1 MKTYNENPPQN
12 PNDRFAKFRTENG
25 VLLLNRKAFAEWL
38 DSDTVQRKIKLIQ
51 NHHTWRPD
59 YSNFKGDNH
68 FSLVA
73 GMKRSHL
80 NRGFSDIA
88 QNLTTFPDGFIAVG
102 RSLNT
107 IPAGIRGANSNGICI
122 EHVGNFDIDGDEMS
136 EEHKKTIVFMN
147 ALLCEKFDLPINTDS
162 IVYHH
167 WWTAAGKR
175 TNGFGA
181 AKSCPGTNFFGGNS
195 VEACE
200 TNFIPLIK
208 TAL

>member
-136 EEHKKTIVFMN
+136 EEHKKRLF
-147 ALLCEKFDLPINTDS
+147 L
-162 IVYHH
+162 
-167 WWTAAGKR
+167 
-175 TNGFGA
+175 
-181 AKSCPGTNFFGGNS
+181 
-195 VEACE
+195 
-200 TNFIPLIK
+200 
-208 TAL
+208 